1 MPISS
6 GLGMKRKYVTIF
18 GVKRARLNSEV
29 SFMKMMLVNPG
40 KIIAR
45 LLAACPMLANH
56 TNH

>member
-1 MPISS
+1 
-6 GLGMKRKYVTIF
+6 MKRKSVPNF
-18 GVKRARLNSEV
+18 GERRARLNSEV
-29 SFMKMMLVNPG
+29 SFMKMMLVNSG